1 MTDGSR
7 AGMFKSALPAFVALR
22 EFEWIG
28 YPELRADMVQAVLQ
42 AHPHLQTLGL
52 IGWHFD
58 AVGVVRITG
67 DRPINVSF
75 TEARRPLQSAFSGLR
90 KFILRAE
97 DDDGFA
103 DMGEVR
109 TVLDQNQATLRHL
122 TLGAY
127 LQRNHSWDHAFQSAT
142 IRNLTHLEL
151 VDTRI
156 SHVVLARIAH
166 AHRLEGLTLHGTL
179 EEPCS
184 AGVVF
189 GSDHVIDGVHTF
201 LPHLEEFRFVMVGHD
216 DDVGLF
222 QAVTQFL
229 RQRPRLRRLD
239 LGSCPWDLVHGVLP
253 DLSGLRVLRVRIANL
268 TEVSLRALLTS
279 VPTTMAALHLETAD
293 SSKPIVRTP
302 SSGVHCYLDPS

>member
-1 MTDGSR
+1 
-7 AGMFKSALPAFVALR
+7 
-22 EFEWIG
+22 
-28 YPELRADMVQAVLQ
+28 
-42 AHPHLQTLGL
+42 
-52 IGWHFD
+52 
-58 AVGVVRITG
+58 
-67 DRPINVSF
+67 
-75 TEARRPLQSAFSGLR
+75 
-90 KFILRAE
+90 
-97 DDDGFA
+97 
-103 DMGEVR
+103 MGEVR

-268 TEVSLRALLTS
+268 TEASLRALLTS
-279 VPTTMAALHLETAD
+279 VPTTMAALHLETAV
-293 SSKPIVRTP
+293 SSKPIVRI
-302 SSGVHCYLDPS
+302 SCVLF

>member
-1 MTDGSR
+1 MR
-7 AGMFKSALPAFVALR
+7 
-22 EFEWIG
+22 
-28 YPELRADMVQAVLQ
+28 
-42 AHPHLQTLGL
+42 
-52 IGWHFD
+52 
-58 AVGVVRITG
+58 
-67 DRPINVSF
+67 
-75 TEARRPLQSAFSGLR
+75 QSAFRGLR

-109 TVLDQNQATLRHL
+109 TVLDQNQGTLRHL

-166 AHRLEGLTLHGTL
+166 AHRLESLTLHGTF

-184 AGVVF
+184 ASVVF

-201 LPHLEEFRFVMVGHD
+201 LPHLEEFRFIMVGHD
-216 DDVGLF
+216 DDINLF
-222 QAVTQFL
+222 QSVTQFL

-239 LGSCPWDLVHGVLP
+239 LGCCPWDLAQGVLSKLT
-253 DLSGLRVLRVRIANL
+253 DLRALRVRIANL
-268 TEVSLRALLTS
+268 NDTSLRALLDAIPKAMT
-279 VPTTMAALHLETAD
+279 ALHLETSV
-293 SSKPIVRTP
+293 SSKPIVRP
-302 SSGVHCYLDPS
+302 PAPLLCMRN